1 MKKTILIL
9 TLLISTLFADITQ
22 YFPKLDG
29 RVVDTAN
36 LLSSNAKE
44 KITTTLKEHENKTS
58 NQIVVV
64 TLKSLNG
71 YEIEEFSYQLGR
83 FWGIGQ
89 KDLNNGVL
97 LVIALEEK
105 KLRIEVGYGLEGAL
119 TDKISYE
126 IINYTL
132 KPKFRLQDYD
142 AGITNAVNEIIQAIK
157 GEYTV
162 KTKVKDEDMEMMSE
176 TLPLVF
182 FGIIF
187 LSIFL
192 NGISTKTKNQFLYKT
207 SKSSILSSFFG
218 FFTFIMAQSFT
229 SFYIIIAAIVF
240 IGVFIFNFINIR
252 NVDFNKIKEASR
264 NSSNSRSGGFGGG
277 GFSSNS
283 GGFSSSGGGFS
294 GGGGGFGGGGASGGW

>member
-9 TLLISTLFADITQ
+9 TLFISILFADITQ

-277 GFSSNS
+277 GFSSNG

>member
-1 MKKTILIL
+1 MKKILL
-9 TLLISTLFADITQ
+9 TLLLLFLALFADITQ

-36 LLSSNAKE
+36 ILSNSVKE
-44 KITTTLKEHENKTS
+44 QLTTILKEHEDKTS

-83 FWGIGQ
+83 YWGIGQ

-97 LVIALEEK
+97 LVISMEEK

-132 KPKFRLQDYD
+132 KPKFRQERYEE
-142 AGITNAVNEIIQAIK
+142 GILNAVEEIIQAIK
-157 GEYTV
+157 GEYTA
-162 KTKVKDEDMEMMSE
+162 KTKVKDEDKEQNDFIA
-176 TLPLVF
+176 F
-182 FGIIF
+182 FFFTIIFISIF
-187 LSIFL
+187 LSAV
-192 NGISTKTKNQFLYKT
+192 STKLKNQFLYKV
-207 SKSSILSSFFG
+207 SKSSIFSSFFG
-218 FFTFIMAQSFT
+218 FFTFVMAQSFT
-229 SFYIIIAAIVF
+229 SFYTIIALAIF
-240 IGVFIFNFINIR
+240 LIVFIFNFLSMK
-252 NVDFNKIKEASR
+252 NVDFNKIKKYSN
-264 NSSNSRSGGFGGG
+264 NSSNTSAQGFGGFGSSSSGGF
-277 GFSSNS
+277 
-283 GGFSSSGGGFS
+283 SSGGGFS

>member
-1 MKKTILIL
+1 MKKILLIL
-9 TLLISTLFADITQ
+9 TLLLSILSADITQ

-36 LLSSNAKE
+36 LLSNSAKE
-44 KITTTLKEHENKTS
+44 KLTTILKEHETKTS

-71 YEIEEFSYQLGR
+71 YEIEDYSYQLGR

-97 LVIALEEK
+97 LVISMDER

-119 TDKISYE
+119 TDKTSYE

-132 KPKFRLQDYD
+132 KPKFKQEQYE
-142 AGITNAVNEIIQAIK
+142 AGIFKAVEEIIQAIN
-157 GEYTV
+157 GEYTA
-162 KTKVKDEDMEMMSE
+162 KTKVKEEDTGLNEIIAFI
-176 TLPLVF
+176 F

-187 LSIFL
+187 LSIIL
-192 NGISTKTKNQFLYKT
+192 SGVSSKLKNQFLYKV
-207 SKSSILSSFFG
+207 SKSSIFSSFFG

-229 SFYIIIAAIVF
+229 SFYTIIAIIIFLI
-240 IGVFIFNFINIR
+240 VFIFNFLTMKK
-252 NVDFNKIKEASR
+252 VDFNKIKDYSD
-264 NSSNSRSGGFGGG
+264 NSSSRHGGGFGGFGSSGG
-277 GFSSNS
+277 GFSS
-283 GGFSSSGGGFS
+283 GGFS
-294 GGGGGFGGGGASGGW
+294 GGGGGFGGGGASGNW

>member
-1 MKKTILIL
+1 MKKILL
-9 TLLISTLFADITQ
+9 TLLLLFLALFADITQ

-36 LLSSNAKE
+36 ILSNSAKE
-44 KITTTLKEHENKTS
+44 QLTTLLKEHEDKTS

-83 FWGIGQ
+83 YWGIGQ

-97 LVIALEEK
+97 LVISMEEK

-132 KPKFRLQDYD
+132 KPKFRQERYEE
-142 AGITNAVNEIIQAIK
+142 GISNAVEEIIQAIK
-157 GEYTV
+157 GEYTA
-162 KTKVKDEDMEMMSE
+162 KTKVKDEDKEQNDFIA
-176 TLPLVF
+176 F
-182 FGIIF
+182 FFFTIIFISIF
-187 LSIFL
+187 LSGVSAKL
-192 NGISTKTKNQFLYKT
+192 KNQFLYKV
-207 SKSSILSSFFG
+207 SKSSIFSSFFA
-218 FFTFIMAQSFT
+218 FFTFVMAQSFT
-229 SFYIIIAAIVF
+229 SFYTIIALAIF
-240 IGVFIFNFINIR
+240 LIVFIFNFLSMK
-252 NVDFNKIKEASR
+252 NVDFNKIKKYSN
-264 NSSNSRSGGFGGG
+264 NSSNTSAQGFGGFGSSSSGGF
-277 GFSSNS
+277 
-283 GGFSSSGGGFS
+283 SSGGGFS

>member
-1 MKKTILIL
+1 MKRIILIL
-9 TLLISTLFADITQ
+9 ILLFSTLFADITQ

-36 LLSSNAKE
+36 LLSSSAKE
-44 KITTTLKEHENKTS
+44 KLTNILKEHEDKTS

-71 YEIEEFSYQLGR
+71 YEIEDYSYQLGR
-83 FWGIGQ
+83 FWKIGQ

-97 LVIALEEK
+97 LVISMEEK

-132 KPKFRLQDYD
+132 KPKFKQERYEE
-142 AGITNAVNEIIQAIK
+142 GISNAVQEIIQAIK

-162 KTKVKDEDMEMMSE
+162 KTKVKDEDQEENS
-176 TLPLVF
+176 LLAFFF

-187 LSIFL
+187 ISIFL
-192 NGISTKTKNQFLYKT
+192 SGISAKLKNQFLYKV
-207 SKSSILSSFFG
+207 SKSSIFSSFFG

-229 SFYIIIAAIVF
+229 SFYTIIALAIF
-240 IGVFIFNFINIR
+240 LIVFIFNFLSMK
-252 NVDFNKIKEASR
+252 NVDFNKIKQYSN
-264 NSSNSRSGGFGGG
+264 NSSSGSSTTFGGFGSSRDG
-277 GFSSNS
+277 GFSN
-283 GGFSSSGGGFS
+283 GGFS